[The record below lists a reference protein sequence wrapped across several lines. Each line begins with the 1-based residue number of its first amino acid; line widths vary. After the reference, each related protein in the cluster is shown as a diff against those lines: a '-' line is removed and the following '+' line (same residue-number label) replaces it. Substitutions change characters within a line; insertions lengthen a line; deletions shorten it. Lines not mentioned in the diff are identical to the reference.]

1 MTVQESQLASPPVT
15 ETLQQQQAAPV
26 SQRPARRTWPFV
38 AVAILAVVVV
48 GLAGMIFW
56 LMASTVTNSDYDA
69 AVADLDAAQ
78 SKVTALT
85 EENSNLTADM
95 TALVEEREQLVAN
108 IAAAGIAA
116 KALAYLD
123 LNFDLPFVEEMSQAG
138 VDFTSYDELLALLGE
153 DVTLAEWVASNDAF
167 RAAERAVY
175 ATEDAKLID
184 AWNTWLDTEV
194 GTIEDSAAYGEI
206 LIRLDQLLT
215 EQLTDTNGAADTNND
230 VG

>member
-1 MTVQESQLASPPVT
+1 MTVQESQLAPPPVT
-15 ETLQQQQAAPV
+15 ERQHQQQDAPV

-38 AVAILAVVVV
+38 AVALLAVVAV

-85 EENSNLTADM
+85 EENSNLAADM
-95 TALVEEREQLVAN
+95 TAIVEERDQLVAN

-116 KALAYLD
+116 KAMAYLD
-123 LNFDLPFVEEMSQAG
+123 LNIDPPFVEEMSQAG
-138 VDFTSYDELLALLGE
+138 LDFTSYDELLALLGE
-153 DVTLAEWVASNDAF
+153 DATLAEWVASNDAF
-167 RAAERAVY
+167 REAEGAVY
-175 ATEDAKLID
+175 ATEDAQLID

-194 GTIEDSAAYGEI
+194 GTVEDSAAYGEI